1 MRASPSLTVFFG
13 KLETPLLRRTPRKID
28 QSISI
33 VFETEQIA
41 DRRNSPLNSRARISD
56 GSGIRFFVVSGKIC
70 LDGSM
75 RYDASEQSSGN
86 EGSRG
91 SFHTLGPVAGRAA
104 MSGAQG

>member
-1 MRASPSLTVFFG
+1 MRASPSLTVSWA

-33 VFETEQIA
+33 VCETEQIA

-70 LDGSM
+70 LDRSM
-75 RYDASEQSSGN
+75 RYHASEQSNGSEKRGN
-86 EGSRG
+86 GKNSLTFNAAFASRQ
-91 SFHTLGPVAGRAA
+91 FLF
-104 MSGAQG
+104 